1 MQQTMRALLLICLA
15 LFLVGCAQPAAT
27 PPVPNAVSTPDT
39 VHQAWVE
46 ALQASDQLQVEELL
60 AMTPAEARAME
71 AGRILADVN
80 DRRAI
85 AAGSPTWPGAFQSV
99 EVRSVQ
105 QAEDALA
112 NGYSLWRYEQA
123 DLCYRTEL
131 RLLDGAWRVAGW
143 YRTVQD
149 AAQCER

>member
-1 MQQTMRALLLICLA
+1 
-15 LFLVGCAQPAAT
+15 V
-27 PPVPNAVSTPDT
+27 NTPDAA
-39 VHQAWVE
+39 HAAWVE
-46 ALQASDQLQVEELL
+46 ALKRGDQQQVEALL
-60 AMTPAEARAME
+60 AMTPAEARALE

-85 AAGSPTWPGAFQSV
+85 PAGSPTWPGAFQSV

-123 DLCYRTEL
+123 AICYRTEL

-149 AAQCER
+149 AARCER

>member
-1 MQQTMRALLLICLA
+1 MQQPIRALLCICLT
-15 LFLVGCAQPAAT
+15 LFLVACTQPAAT
-27 PPVPNAVSTPDT
+27 PPAPNNVSTPDA

-46 ALQASDQLQVEELL
+46 ALQASDQMQVEELL
-60 AMTPAEARAME
+60 AITPPEARALE

-85 AAGSPTWPGAFQSV
+85 PAGSPTWPGAFQSV

-105 QAEDALA
+105 QAEDSLA

-131 RLLDGAWRVAGW
+131 RLVDGTWRVAGW

>member
-1 MQQTMRALLLICLA
+1 MQQTIRTLLLSCLTIV
-15 LFLVGCAQPAAT
+15 LVACAQPAAT
-27 PPVPNAVSTPDT
+27 SSAPNDVNTPDAA
-39 VHQAWVE
+39 HAAWVE
-46 ALQASDQLQVEELL
+46 ALKRSDQQQVEALL

-85 AAGSPTWPGAFQSV
+85 PAGSPTWPGAFQSV
-99 EVRSVQ
+99 EVRSVHQ
-105 QAEDALA
+105 PEDALA

-123 DLCYRTEL
+123 EICYRTEL

-149 AAQCER
+149 AAQCEQ

>member
-1 MQQTMRALLLICLA
+1 MHQTMRALLFSCLA
-15 LFLVGCAQPAAT
+15 LFLVACAQPTAT
-27 PPVPNAVSTPDT
+27 TPATNEATTPDA
-39 VHQAWVE
+39 VHAAWVA
-46 ALQASDQLQVEELL
+46 ALKASDQLQVAELL
-60 AMTPAEARAME
+60 AITPPEARAME

-85 AAGSPTWPGAFQSV
+85 PAGSAIWPGAFQSV
-99 EVRSVQ
+99 AVRSVQ
-105 QAEDALA
+105 HAEDGLA

-131 RLLDGAWRVAGW
+131 RLVDGAWRVAGW